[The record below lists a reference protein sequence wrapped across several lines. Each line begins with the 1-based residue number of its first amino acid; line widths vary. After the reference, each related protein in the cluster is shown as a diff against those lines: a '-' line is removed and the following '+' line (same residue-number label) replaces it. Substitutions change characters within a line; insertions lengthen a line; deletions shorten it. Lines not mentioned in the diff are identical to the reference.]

1 MRIKDIIR
9 TFSAALVLSVCVG
22 SSSHSLQAA
31 SNEAVVYAEELNTV
45 TSTLG
50 QTKTFPVD
58 IDPTQFNLA
67 GSWRYIANA
76 EGNPD
81 IQIIQNAPDLYTMA
95 MYEGTGI
102 VMDFNN
108 PVYNQWYNYIAFT
121 NDYLNDPVFEIVSYG
136 DDASL
141 LDGTDCMLIND
152 QYQTLIEA
160 IKPGTATIQ
169 ISVGNGNPYVAGDDW
184 EPVKPITIAIV
195 VLPRMPGAQ
204 EPTYSHRQWG
214 HKLVQDWAWGRAK

>member
-102 VMDFNN
+102 LLDFNN
-108 PVYNQWYNYIAFT
+108 PAYNQWYDEIGIA
-121 NDYLNDPVFEIVSYG
+121 NDYYNDPVFEIVSCI

-141 LDGTDCMLIND
+141 LDGTDCTIINNQHQML
-152 QYQTLIEA
+152 LEA

-169 ISVGNGNPYVAGDDW
+169 VGVINCNPYYVHDDF

-204 EPTYSHRQWG
+204 APTYSHRQWG
-214 HKLVQDWAWGRAK
+214 HKDLYDAGLL